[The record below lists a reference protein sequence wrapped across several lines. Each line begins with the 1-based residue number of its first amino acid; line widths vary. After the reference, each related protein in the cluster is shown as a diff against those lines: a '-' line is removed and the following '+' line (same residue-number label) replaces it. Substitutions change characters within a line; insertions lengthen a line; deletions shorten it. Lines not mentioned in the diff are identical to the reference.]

1 MYRVELCTELF
12 YAIIL
17 TLSPWFLLICYLYI
31 LLHFKIVI
39 IVMVMCGLQI
49 SYAGAVVL
57 SSVSDRG
64 SGPIFLDQLD
74 CNGTENTLLE
84 CNAFTGRG
92 LSTCDHSQDVGVL
105 CRGRY
110 CMAAKYYHHL
120 VISCHMIQYELTVS
134 FIVSW

>member
-1 MYRVELCTELF
+1 M
-12 YAIIL
+12 
-17 TLSPWFLLICYLYI
+17 
-31 LLHFKIVI
+31 
-39 IVMVMCGLQI
+39 
-49 SYAGAVVL
+49 SYTGAVVL

-74 CNGTENTLLE
+74 CNGTENILLE

-110 CMAAKYYHHL
+110 WHL
-120 VISCHMIQYELTVS
+120 NNVTISNRLLQVMYMIHCEFAVI
-134 FIVSW
+134 FICSQLVRSSG